1 MAVSEKDVDKIA
13 KLVMLRFSD
22 VEKKQIQEDM
32 NIVLEY
38 ISKLNELNLD
48 DVEPFEHIND
58 AVNIFRED
66 KVKPSLTQEEALKN
80 APSKYNNFFTV
91 PKFIDKKDTK

>member
-66 KVKPSLTQEEALKN
+66 KVKPSLTQEEALLN

>member
-1 MAVSEKDVDKIA
+1 MAVSEIDVDKIA
-13 KLVMLRFSD
+13 KLAMLRFSD
-22 VEKKQIQEDM
+22 EEKKQIQEDM
-32 NIVLEY
+32 NTVLGY

-48 DVEPFEHIND
+48 DVEPVEHIND